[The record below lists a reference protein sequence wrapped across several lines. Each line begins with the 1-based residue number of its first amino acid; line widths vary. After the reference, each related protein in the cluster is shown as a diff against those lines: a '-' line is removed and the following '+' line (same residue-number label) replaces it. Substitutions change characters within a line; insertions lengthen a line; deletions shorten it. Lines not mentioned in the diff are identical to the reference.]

1 MSRRLKRYT
10 SLSLIVS
17 MLLSLLPGSLNGL
30 AEAAGDDFEVTFPNG
45 QHVGNLSYPA
55 DNTFL
60 NFYTKVPGFKQT
72 EEDKDAKYDWAK
84 GDIFA
89 GVDDNEA
96 TVQFQVKVADNPLL
110 KNMAESGH
118 AEMLTGFAVL
128 RRHSGFLW
136 TRHSS
141 ITVNIDGKDIINE
154 RTGSS
159 QRYNKSAKAIIKPNS
174 VINIRV
180 WGEGDDDGEAAGVRG
195 FYLKFQDLKR
205 PVIDNYTFTGNG
217 AERLNDKINQKE
229 LYVKRDENITLS
241 YNFSEPVRPTS
252 VVEANS
258 DYFLRHKLFIND
270 PDTGLPAAGQQQYL
284 QNTSFTK
291 NTLDSYQKK
300 IAYKYTGVPFHN
312 SGNLPLRPLI
322 TGGTTGGAQMDLS
335 LDNKLKEAVL
345 SDAAGNKAVVNLNT
359 VPSSGSN
366 AWLDR
371 KSGNPFDFDR
381 GGFRVIVDAVRPK
394 YSKTANGIQ
403 PEILTGVTLNKGDV
417 IDFTLQMTE
426 EAIAK
431 TGWDEKKTFIL
442 FNNGMKAYYV
452 IGKNTP
458 NWTFRMTVPDGLAV
472 ETPLLKAVAISN
484 DAKGGSEP
492 IQMDTDVIQDYAG
505 NLMIQPANY
514 DGIHKEKIEPYGSDD
529 SLANSKIDWANL
541 FIDNTMPIIGY
552 RFEAEGASAT
562 KYAKKGKVTIDANDP
577 SIKVPHLDP
586 TVADRGAERPSRG
599 IYRPSNMSAEASPSV
614 GLVYYWWSKDKADP
628 FATVAGDHYAAL
640 KRYALSAK
648 QPSEELYPGQFENI
662 ELSVVNNKTN
672 LLAPPAEAFEEGNSG
687 EWYLHTWTA
696 DMSWDSARE
705 LLQDEKKDVYKKTH
719 EEQYEAWIAE
729 APGEEADK
737 IFYADNQALAAVG
750 QYGDESVWPL
760 EDFKNDDSNWTH
772 EVGVLK
778 LDNQGP
784 AITMAGGDS
793 TTVQALVKDPHSGVN
808 SVKYQWVKDGD
819 SPASGKWADTPYSGS
834 TVTRSTYED
843 IDEDG
848 SYWLYLKA
856 IDNAGNET
864 VKTPQ
869 ERAVVVSS
877 EAAIPTQFT
886 PEANPDFVKS
896 HDVTFQ
902 ITGVHPDYV
911 GYAITDS
918 SVHPNEDSKFTG
930 LDVAKVSDSSPS
942 AEKKVNEDG
951 AEAAEPVAPAESVAP
966 VEPGPPAEP
975 EVTASIGPVAI
986 LKFLA
991 SGPAEPELTPL
1002 AADETPAPDS
1012 SAEPATTP
1020 AASAEATEPAATPA
1034 ASPEAT
1040 EPAADNTDPKLAAKG
1055 LGATVSEA
1063 TYSYVVPVNDKLNGT
1078 QYIHLMVKHSDRTY
1092 YYSKAYYFDNE
1103 APVVYFSPEAVAYP
1117 LPQQKTRVSVSEF
1130 YSTTGLVSKYKWVR
1144 QQAGAEV
1151 PTESSAEWKDVPAGG
1166 SVSIDDKSLK
1176 AGEIAE
1182 YRLYVLAVDG
1192 AGNSF
1197 VTASAGTFK
1206 VSATTQP
1213 EAPVSNAKSSLIYL
1227 SGDEKDGYTAIV
1239 KLSLE
1244 SEDKTGYEYSISP
1257 DNGVSWL
1264 NWKPYTNFVAVKVP
1278 TGDPK
1283 LLQVAVKY
1291 RTPGGLISTAA
1302 KLDVGEGTPT
1312 TVQPVYALATLSVN
1326 SPVNA
1331 AVGADIEIALPP
1343 GIRVI
1348 PSKVNPSVPVRTGNS
1363 FKIYQN
1369 GYYSFDLT
1377 DLSDPDRTDTLYLVV
1392 KNIDG
1397 TAPEGT
1403 VEYSNMERTN
1413 GNVVA
1418 YLQSTSE
1425 PVTITNNGGKNAY
1438 TFKDNGTFVFEI
1450 KDAAGNTNTVE
1461 AIVKNINKEAP
1472 KVKVVRSYQYGE
1484 NGSLTFGTVKDNGG
1498 NVLFST
1504 GVTVTVEKADAS
1516 AKAIKVI
1523 SEAKSVT
1530 LTENGT
1536 AAFTVVD
1543 EYGNTAVIKEK
1554 VTTILSGP
1562 PEVDKITYTYVD
1574 AEGKAVPADQIVT
1587 IGGQKYAKGKVKV
1600 TLSGSV
1606 AAPNKMFF
1614 GARPIQS
1621 GAAYTNQ
1628 ISTTDGTFSYWRAFE
1643 SSGSA
1648 VVTISD
1654 LLGNVNKVP
1663 VTIGGLDNTA
1673 PELTL
1678 NNETAGIVQNKKDFN
1693 FRTDLGG
1700 FTVSDNVSAAANVKV
1715 AISGLDLGK
1724 LGRQRVAYTAV
1735 DQVGNKTVVYQDV
1748 VVVKDGGLL
1757 IFGNDTLISASSGE
1771 SALFNTNTL
1780 TFKVTGYNVMK
1791 VAGADKIN
1799 QVGTFDILYYPGLY
1813 REGQLKLVK
1822 QKLTYA
1828 ELVNSQFKVT
1838 FPKTGW
1844 YTIVV
1849 RTQERDREF
1858 ATFFVGNMK

>member
-1 MSRRLKRYT
+1 MSRRLKKYT
-10 SLSLIVS
+10 SLSLILS
-17 MLLSLLPGSLNGL
+17 MLLSLIPGSFSGL
-30 AEAAGDDFEVTFPNG
+30 AEAAGDDFEVTFANG
-45 QHVGNLSYPA
+45 QHVGNLSYAA

-60 NFYTKVPGFKQT
+60 NFYTKVEGFKQT

-96 TVQFQVKVADNPLL
+96 TVKFQVNVADNTILR
-110 KNMAESGH
+110 NMAESGH

-141 ITVNIDGKDIINE
+141 ITVNIDGKNIINE

-174 VINIRV
+174 VITIEV

-217 AERLNDKINQKE
+217 AERLNENINQQE

-241 YNFSEPVRPTS
+241 YNFSEPVRPTT
-252 VVEANS
+252 VVKDNS

-284 QNTSFTK
+284 QNTSFTRD
-291 NTLDSYQKK
+291 TLTSYQKK
-300 IAYKYTGVPFHN
+300 ISYKYTGVPFHN
-312 SGNLPLRPLI
+312 SSNLPLRPLI

-366 AWLDR
+366 AWLNN

-452 IGKNTP
+452 AGKNTR
-458 NWTFRMTVPDGLAV
+458 NWSFRMTVPDGLTV
-472 ETPLLKAVAISN
+472 ETPLLKAIAVSN
-484 DAKGGSEP
+484 DAKGGSLP
-492 IQMDTDVIQDYAG
+492 INMDTDVIQDYAG
-505 NLMIQPANY
+505 NLMIQPANF
-514 DGIHKEKIEPYGSDD
+514 DGIHEEKIPNIDGGDF

-541 FIDNTMPIIGY
+541 FIDNTKPIIGY
-552 RFEAEGASAT
+552 RFEAQGASDTA
-562 KYAKKGKVTIDANDP
+562 YSKKGKVTIDANDP

-586 TVADRGAERPSRG
+586 TEADRGAERPSRG

-614 GLVYYWWSKDKADP
+614 GLVYYWWSQDKADP
-628 FATVAGDHYAAL
+628 FASVAGDNNAAL

-648 QPSEELYPGQFENI
+648 QPSEELYPGEFQNVQ
-662 ELSVVNNKTN
+662 LSVVNNKTN
-672 LLAPPAEAFEEGNSG
+672 LLSPPPEAFEAGNSG

-696 DMSWDSARE
+696 DMTWDSARE
-705 LLQDEKKDVYKKTH
+705 LMQYEKKKAYVASH
-719 EEQYEAWIAE
+719 QSQYDAWIAE
-729 APGEEADK
+729 APGSKADK

-750 QYGDESVWPL
+750 QYGDLSVWKVD
-760 EDFKNDDSNWTH
+760 DFKQDDSNWTH
-772 EVGVLK
+772 EVGILK

-784 AITMAGGDS
+784 AITMAAEDS
-793 TTVQALVKDPHSGVN
+793 TTVQALVKDPHSGVKN
-808 SVKYQWVKDGD
+808 VQYQWVKDGD
-819 SPASGKWADTPYSGS
+819 SPQDIKWADTSYSGN

-848 SYWLYLKA
+848 AYWLYLKA
-856 IDNAGNET
+856 LDNAGNET

-869 ERAVVVSS
+869 EKAVVVSS
-877 EAAIPTQFT
+877 EATIPTQFT
-886 PEANPDFVKS
+886 PEANPDYVRS
-896 HDVTFQ
+896 HDVMFQ
-902 ITGVHPDYV
+902 ISGVTPDYV
-911 GYAITDS
+911 GYAFS
-918 SVHPNEDSKFTG
+918 SSSIHPESDNEYTG
-930 LDVAKVSDSSPS
+930 LEASTELIQPLSVDNSLDSGEETAQP
-942 AEKKVNEDG
+942 E
-951 AEAAEPVAPAESVAP
+951 APAEPNA
-966 VEPGPPAEP
+966 PAEP
-975 EVTASIGPVAI
+975 EVTANIGPVAI
-986 LKFLA
+986 LKLL
-991 SGPAEPELTPL
+991 SEGPVQPELTPL
-1002 AADETPAPDS
+1002 AAEETPSPES
-1012 SAEPATTP
+1012 GAEPATAP
-1020 AASAEATEPAATPA
+1020 AASAGATEPAAVGA
-1034 ASPEAT
+1034 A
-1040 EPAADNTDPKLAAKG
+1040 EPAEDNTDSKLAAMG
-1055 LGATVSEA
+1055 LNASVSEA
-1063 TYSYVVPVNDKLNGT
+1063 TYSYVIPAKSELNGT

-1103 APVVYFSPEAVAYP
+1103 APVVYFSPDAIAYP
-1117 LPQQKTRVSVSEF
+1117 LPQQKTRISVSEF
-1130 YSTTGLVSKYKWVR
+1130 YSKTGLVSKYKWVK
-1144 QQAGAEV
+1144 QETGAEV
-1151 PTESSAEWKDVPAGG
+1151 PTESSTEWKDVPAGG
-1166 SVSIDDKSLK
+1166 SVSIDDKSLD
-1176 AGEIAE
+1176 AGQIAE

-1192 AGNSF
+1192 AGNSS
-1197 VTASAGTFK
+1197 VTASGGTFK
-1206 VSATTQP
+1206 VSASSKP
-1213 EAPVSNAKSSLIYL
+1213 EAPVSDAKSSLIYL
-1227 SGDEKDGYTAIV
+1227 SGDAKDGYTAIV

-1244 SEDKTGYEYSISP
+1244 TEDKTGYEYSVSP
-1257 DNGVSWL
+1257 DNGASWI

-1278 TGDPK
+1278 TGDPTQ
-1283 LLQVAVKY
+1283 LQVWVKY
-1291 RTPGGLISTAA
+1291 RTPGGLISEAA
-1302 KLDVGEGTPT
+1302 KLDIEGAST
-1312 TVQPVYALATLSVN
+1312 TEQPVYALATLSVN

-1331 AVGADIEIALPP
+1331 TVGADIEFTLPP
-1343 GIRVI
+1343 GIRVM
-1348 PSKVNPSVPVRTGNS
+1348 PSKINPSVPVRTGNS
-1363 FKIYQN
+1363 FKIYEN

-1377 DLSDPDRTDTLYLVV
+1377 DLGDPDRTDTLYLVV

-1397 TAPEGT
+1397 TPPEGT

-1425 PVTITNNGGKNAY
+1425 PVTITNNSGKNAY
-1438 TFKDNGTFVFEI
+1438 TFKENGTFVFEI

-1461 AIVKNINKEAP
+1461 ATVKNINKEAP
-1472 KVKVVRSYQYGE
+1472 KVKVVRSYQYGL
-1484 NGSLTFGTVKDNGG
+1484 NGSSTFNTVKDNNG

-1504 GVTVTVEKADAS
+1504 GTTVTVEKADAS
-1516 AKAIKVI
+1516 AKAINII
-1523 SEAKSVT
+1523 SQAKSIT

-1536 AAFTVVD
+1536 ASFTVVD
-1543 EYGNTAVIKEK
+1543 EYGNTTVIKEK
-1554 VTTILSGP
+1554 VTNILSAP
-1562 PEVDKITYTYVD
+1562 PEADKIAYTFVD

-1600 TLSGSV
+1600 TISGSV
-1606 AAPNKMFF
+1606 TAPNKMFF
-1614 GARPIQS
+1614 GVRPIEG
-1621 GAAYTNQ
+1621 GAAYSNQ
-1628 ISTTDGTFSYWRAFE
+1628 ISKADGTFSYSRDFE

-1648 VVTISD
+1648 VVAISD

-1663 VTIGGLDNTA
+1663 VTIAGLDNTP

-1693 FRTDLGG
+1693 FRADLGG
-1700 FTVSDNVSAAANVKV
+1700 FTVSDNVSEAAGVKV
-1715 AISGLDLGK
+1715 SVSGLDLSK

-1735 DQVGNKTVVYQDV
+1735 DQVGNETVVYQDV

-1780 TFKVTGYNVMK
+1780 TFKVSGYNIMK
-1791 VAGADKIN
+1791 VAGVDKVN
-1799 QVGTFDILYYPGLY
+1799 QAGTFDILYYPGLY

-1822 QKLTYA
+1822 QKLTYD
-1828 ELVNSQFKVT
+1828 ELVSSQFKVT

-1858 ATFFVGNMK
+1858 ATFFIGNMK

>member
-10 SLSLIVS
+10 SLSLILS
-17 MLLSLLPGSLNGL
+17 MLLSLIPSSFSGL
-30 AEAAGDDFEVTFPNG
+30 AEAAGDDFEVTFKTG
-45 QHVGNLSYPA
+45 AHVGNLSYPA
-55 DNTFL
+55 DNTFI
-60 NFYTKVPGFKQT
+60 NFYNDMVEGFKQT
-72 EEDKDAKYDWAK
+72 ETDKDAKYDWAK

-89 GVDDNEA
+89 GVNDNEA
-96 TVQFQVKVADNPLL
+96 TVQFEVKVADNPIL
-110 KNMAESGH
+110 KNMALSGH
-118 AEMLTGFAVL
+118 AEMLTGFSVL

-141 ITVNIDGKDIINE
+141 ITVSIDGKNIINE

-159 QRYNKSAKAIIKPNS
+159 QRYNKSAKAIIKPDS
-174 VINIRV
+174 IINIRV

-217 AERLNDKINQKE
+217 AERLNENINQKE

-284 QNTSFTK
+284 QNISF
-291 NTLDSYQKK
+291 NVNNLNSYQKK
-300 IAYKYTGVPFHN
+300 IAYRYTGVPFHN
-312 SGNLPLRPLI
+312 SSNLPLRPLI

-335 LDNKLKEAVL
+335 LENKLKEAVL
-345 SDAAGNKAVVNLNT
+345 SDAAGNKAVFNLNT

-366 AWLDR
+366 SWVER
-371 KSGNPFDFDR
+371 KAGNPFDFDR
-381 GGFRVIVDAVRPK
+381 GGYRVIVDAVRPK
-394 YSKTANGIQ
+394 YSKTKNGIQ

-452 IGKNTP
+452 AGRNTP
-458 NWTFRMTVPDGLAV
+458 NWSFRMTVPDGKTV
-472 ETPLLKAVAISN
+472 ETPLLKAIAISN

-505 NLMIQPANY
+505 NLLIQPANF
-514 DGIHKEKIEPYGSDD
+514 DGIHEEKIAGIEGGDF

-541 FIDNTMPIIGY
+541 FIDNTQPVIGY
-552 RFEAEGASAT
+552 RFEAGGATDA

-577 SIKVPHLDP
+577 SIIVPHLDP
-586 TVADRGAERPSRG
+586 TVADRGTERPSRG

-614 GLVYYWWSKDKADP
+614 GLVYYWWSQDKADP
-628 FATVAGDHYAAL
+628 FAGVAGDHYAAL

-648 QPSEELYPGQFENI
+648 QPSEELYPGEFEDVQ
-662 ELSVVNNKTN
+662 LSVVNNKTN

-705 LLQDEKKDVYKKTH
+705 LMQYEKKKAYVATH
-719 EEQYEAWIAE
+719 QELYDSWKAE
-729 APGEEADK
+729 APGSEADK

-750 QYGDESVWPL
+750 QYGDLSVWPL

-784 AITMAGGDS
+784 AITLAGED
-793 TTVQALVKDPHSGVN
+793 TATVQALVKDPHSGVS
-808 SVKYQWVKDGD
+808 SVQYQWVKDGD
-819 SPASGKWADTPYSGS
+819 SPASTKWEDTPFTGS

-856 IDNAGNET
+856 LDLAGNET
-864 VKTPQ
+864 IKTPQ

-877 EAAIPTQFT
+877 EAAIPTEFT
-886 PEANPDFVKS
+886 PEANPNYVKS
-896 HDVTFQ
+896 HDVTFS
-902 ITGVHPDYV
+902 ISGVHPDYV
-911 GYAITDS
+911 GYAISES
-918 SVHPNEDSKFTG
+918 SLRPGDGEFTG
-930 LDVAKVSDSSPS
+930 LEVSGSSGISPMS
-942 AEKKVNEDG
+942 DKSLIEDG
-951 AEAAEPVAPAESVAP
+951 SEPEASGAPTEPST
-966 VEPGPPAEP
+966 PAEP

-986 LKFLA
+986 MKFLS
-991 SGPAEPELTPL
+991 SGPAAPSLTPL
-1002 AADETPAPDS
+1002 DSEETPAPDS
-1012 SAEPATTP
+1012 SAEPEATPT
-1020 AASAEATEPAATPA
+1020 ASAEATEPSATPG
-1034 ASPEAT
+1034 ASAEASEPSATPEGS
-1040 EPAADNTDPKLAAKG
+1040 TDAKLAAKG
-1055 LGATVSEA
+1055 RGASVSEA
-1063 TYSYVVPVNDKLNGT
+1063 TYSYVIPAKPELNGT
-1078 QYIHLMVKHSDRTY
+1078 QYIHLMVKHSDKTY

-1103 APVVYFSPEAVAYP
+1103 APAVYFSPDSVAYP
-1117 LPQQKTRVSVSEF
+1117 LPLQKTKISVSEF
-1130 YSTTGLVSKYKWVR
+1130 YSKTGLVSKYQWVR
-1144 QQAGAEV
+1144 QEPGADV
-1151 PTESSAEWKDVPAGG
+1151 PTESSTKWEVVPAGG
-1166 SVSIDDKSLK
+1166 SVSIDDKSLD

-1192 AGNSF
+1192 AGNS
-1197 VTASAGTFK
+1197 TIKATAGTFK
-1206 VSATTQP
+1206 VSATTKP
-1213 EAPVSNAKSSLIYL
+1213 EAPVSDAKSSLIYL
-1227 SGDEKDGYTAIV
+1227 SGDTVDGYTAIV

-1244 SEDKTGYEYSISP
+1244 SEDKTGYEYSVSP

-1264 NWKPYTNFVAVKVP
+1264 NWRPYTNFVAVKVP
-1278 TGDPK
+1278 TGKPEE
-1283 LLQVAVKY
+1283 LQVWVKY
-1291 RTPGGLISTAA
+1291 RTPGGLISKAA
-1302 KLDVGEGTPT
+1302 KLDIDGASTSVE
-1312 TVQPVYALATLSVN
+1312 PVYALASLSVN

-1331 AVGADIEIALPP
+1331 KVGADIEITLPP
-1343 GIRVI
+1343 GIRVM
-1348 PSKVNPSVPVRTGNS
+1348 PSKINPSVPVRTGNS
-1363 FKIYQN
+1363 FKIYEN

-1403 VEYSNMERTN
+1403 IEYSYMESTN

-1425 PVTITNNGGKNAY
+1425 PVTIVNNGGKTAY
-1438 TFKDNGTFVFEI
+1438 TFTENGKFEFEI
-1450 KDAAGNTNTVE
+1450 KDAAGNVNTVE
-1461 AIVKNINKEAP
+1461 ATVANINKEAP
-1472 KVKVVRSYQYGE
+1472 RVKLVRSYQYGE
-1484 NGSLTFGTVKDNGG
+1484 NGSQTFGTLKDSSG

-1516 AKAIKVI
+1516 AKAFNII
-1523 SEAKSVT
+1523 SPDKSIT
-1530 LTENGT
+1530 LMENGT
-1536 AAFTVVD
+1536 ASFTVTDV
-1543 EYGNTAVIKEK
+1543 YGNTAVIKEK
-1554 VTTILSGP
+1554 VTNILSSP
-1562 PEVDKITYTYVD
+1562 PVPDKVSYTFVD
-1574 AEGKAVPADQIVT
+1574 ADGKAVPADQIVT

-1600 TLSGSV
+1600 TLSGTV
-1606 AAPNKMFF
+1606 AAPNQMFS
-1614 GARPIQS
+1614 GVRPIS
-1621 GAAYTNQ
+1621 DGTAYTNQ
-1628 ISTTDGTFSYWRAFE
+1628 ISKADGTYSYWRAFE

-1648 VVTISD
+1648 VIAISD

-1663 VTIGGLDNTA
+1663 VTIAGLDNTA

-1678 NNETAGIVQNKKDFN
+1678 NKETVGIVQNKKDFN

-1700 FTVSDNVSAAANVKV
+1700 FTVSDNVSAAADVKV
-1715 AISGLDLGK
+1715 SVSGLDLSK

-1735 DQVGNKTVVYQDV
+1735 DQVGNETVVYQDV

-1757 IFGNDTLISASSGE
+1757 VFGNDTLISASSGE
-1771 SALFNTNTL
+1771 SALFNTNTI
-1780 TFKVTGYNVMK
+1780 TFKVSGFNLMK
-1791 VAGADKIN
+1791 VGGVDKVN
-1799 QVGTFDILYYPGLY
+1799 QAGTFDILYYPGLY

-1828 ELVNSQFKVT
+1828 ELVSSNFKVT

-1858 ATFFVGNMK
+1858 ATFFVGNLK